1 MDQYVCSL
9 KELKLKASKLGLQNV
24 YWNVR
29 YQKSLK
35 CDVTLQY
42 SLLSLSIF
50 AHYKCLKVTDL
61 KDGFLL
67 LILLTGMLE
76 AEASGCA
83 DTGEM
88 KYLGVNCVQGTA
100 GLLPLNSDTHLHV
113 PKYSQP
119 YSTKILKGGGRWPEV
134 HASDEREERRCDSQT
149 SAVSTTPQ
157 TGNTGVIISH
167 SSVGLKANRDPR
179 RDHLRS
185 WRTWPECTSYVVAG
199 CAGLACL
206 WSRQH
211 SWHSAGPEGQQTQP
225 ITNKNP
231 DLTCSNVHRPST
243 GWLLNSA
250 HPHTR
255 ILHTCLTTI
264 P

>member
-1 MDQYVCSL
+1 MGCRIPKITV
-9 KELKLKASKLGLQNV
+9 
-24 YWNVR
+24 
-29 YQKSLK
+29 K

-42 SLLSLSIF
+42 FLLSLSKF

-67 LILLTGMLE
+67 LILLKGMLE
-76 AEASGCA
+76 TEASGCA

-119 YSTKILKGGGRWPEV
+119 YSTKILKGGVCWPEV

-149 SAVSTTPQ
+149 SAVSITPQ
-157 TGNTGVIISH
+157 TKNTGVIISH

-185 WRTWPECTSYVVAG
+185 WRMWPGCTSYVVAG

-206 WSRQH
+206 WSQQH
-211 SWHSAGPEGQQTQP
+211 SWH
-225 ITNKNP
+225 
-231 DLTCSNVHRPST
+231 
-243 GWLLNSA
+243 
-250 HPHTR
+250 
-255 ILHTCLTTI
+255 
-264 P
+264 